1 MLSSIS
7 TIASQVVGKCKK
19 LVEKHGSEIALVG
32 KVAISTLIPGGGL
45 IAEVLEHT
53 CDEIKDKQNDLEQK
67 SLFQQ
72 LEANIVNR
80 LGNDSAQFLQILDI
94 LDRKLSDVISQMVD
108 VRENMDAS
116 AESLSQ
122 LLLSKIAKSPELMQ
136 MKENLV
142 LIGAEIKVLQG
153 QNQKLLDGF
162 KDLKADVLESIK
174 EQIKIEMAYSPANQ
188 VDGLSPKDATL
199 YLYTDRL
206 MIDAMI
212 RGDFIQARKHLNELV
227 RLNPQSAKTKT
238 NQALLALI
246 EKRFEDSEKLVVEA
260 SQKDPTNRYL
270 SRARNLANQTTIGLK
285 VGARNLGG
293 AGVNHIVS
301 SQSMSSL
308 QQGHILGNK
317 QWQLIAKVGIGGM
330 GMVWEVKNS
339 LNRKGALK
347 VLLSGQQDIAVINQ
361 FKKEIDTLENI
372 NHEGIVKIID
382 WGEDQ
387 IHKIWYM
394 VMELIEGESLATYL
408 LKNAPIQE
416 DEGLRLLEEIAKVLV
431 VCQENG
437 IVHRDIKP
445 ANIMLRG
452 GLKQPI
458 LIDFGIAKQGH
469 ATSQYTSTIMLTEA
483 YAAPEQKI
491 GDFSHQ
497 SDLYALAR
505 TMIECFL
512 PKNVQLI
519 SLANP
524 LRYVPQ
530 SIWQY
535 IEHLLDEKEHRGDA
549 KGLLGRIKAGGGRS
563 MMPPKVEIPPKVAMP
578 PVVQMIKYFYYFEG
592 EDSKGPVGEDELVG
606 LIVKEVEIFG
616 GKAILIWF
624 EGLSTWVKWDTRVEI
639 KGKVDEA
646 LKKKGG
652 KVGGQVVPPP
662 VIAVPPKVERELGF
676 KVGQIQSCSAN
687 GVGFNMVYCPA
698 GEFWMGTDDASLT
711 DDYWQKSKPKHKV
724 KMNKGFWMGE
734 TQVTQD
740 LWQKVMGWNP
750 SGFKGSSNLPVEY
763 MTWYDCLVFCNKL
776 SELEKFKPCFILSNI
791 EKDGNHIK
799 KATVEWLSNTNGYR
813 LPTEAEWEYS
823 AKAGTESIY
832 SGSNNVDE
840 VAWYFSNSGH
850 ETHEVKTKKANGW
863 GLYDMNGNVDEWC
876 MDKWDRNAYQSRNN
890 GIENPILWDNILWD
904 NSPCARVLRGVSY
917 ANIADFCRVAYRH
930 WDDADHRRNYRGL
943 RLLRCEP

>member
-7 TIASQVVGKCKK
+7 TVASQVVGKCKK

-94 LDRKLSDVISQMVD
+94 LDSKLSDVISQMVD
-108 VRENMDAS
+108 ARESMDIS
-116 AESLSQ
+116 AENLSQ

-136 MKENLV
+136 MKENLG
-142 LIGAEIKVLQG
+142 LIGAEIKVLQS
-153 QNQKLLDGF
+153 QNQKILDGF
-162 KDLKADVLESIK
+162 KDLKADLLDGVK
-174 EQIKIEMAYSPANQ
+174 EQFKIEMAYSPINQ
-188 VDGLSPKDATL
+188 VDGLNPKDATL

-206 MIDAMI
+206 MIEAI
-212 RGDFIQARKHLNELV
+212 IQGDLVQARKHLNELI
-227 RLNPQSAKTKT
+227 RLNPQSAKTKS
-238 NQALLALI
+238 NQALLALA
-246 EKRFEDSEKLVVEA
+246 EKKFEDSEKLVSEA

-285 VGARNLGG
+285 GGRNI
-293 AGVNHIVS
+293 AVS
-301 SQSMSSL
+301 SLPHAVSTQSISSL

-347 VLLSGQQDIAVINQ
+347 VLLSGQQDLAVINQ

-372 NHEGIVKIID
+372 NHEGIVKILD

-408 LKNAPIQE
+408 LKNAPIKEE
-416 DEGLRLLEEIAKVLV
+416 DGLRLLEDIAKILV

-437 IVHRDIKP
+437 VIHRDIKP
-445 ANIMLRG
+445 ANIMLKG
-452 GLKQPI
+452 GLTPI
-458 LIDFGIAKQGH
+458 LIDFGIAKQGR

-505 TMIECFL
+505 TIIECFL

-549 KGLLGRIKAGGGRS
+549 KGLLGRIKAGRGGGNAV
-563 MMPPKVEIPPKVAMP
+563 MPPKVTLPLV
-578 PVVQMIKYFYYFEG
+578 VVQSIKYFYYVEG
-592 EDSKGPVGEDELVG
+592 EDSKGPVGEDELVS
-606 LIVKEVEIFG
+606 LIVKEIETPG

-624 EGLSTWVKWDTRVEI
+624 EGLSGWVKWDTQREI
-639 KGKVDEA
+639 KDKVELA
-646 LKKKGG
+646 LKKKGANM
-652 KVGGQVVPPP
+652 GGQVLVPPPVVVVPPP
-662 VIAVPPKVERELGF
+662 VVVVPPKMERDSGF
-676 KVGQIQSCSAN
+676 KVGQIQNLSAY

-711 DDYWQKSKPKHKV
+711 DSYWEKSKPRHQV
-724 KMNKGFWMGE
+724 KITKGFWMGE
-734 TQVTQD
+734 AQVTQE
-740 LWQKVMGWNP
+740 LWEKVMGWNP
-750 SGFKGSSNLPVEY
+750 SSFKGSAKLPVEKV
-763 MTWYDCLVFCNKL
+763 TWYDCLVFCNKL
-776 SELEKFKPCFILSNI
+776 SELEKFKPCFTLSNI
-791 EKDGNHIK
+791 EKDGNQIK
-799 KATVEWLSNTNGYR
+799 KANVEWNRNANGYR
-813 LPTEAEWEYS
+813 LPTEAEWEYC
-823 AKAGTESIY
+823 AKAGTELTY
-832 SGSNNVDE
+832 SGSNNLDD
-840 VAWYFSNSGH
+840 VAWYGDFGGSI
-850 ETHEVKTKKANGW
+850 HEVKTKKANGW
-863 GLYDMNGNVDEWC
+863 GLYDMSGNVWEWS
-876 MDKWDRNAYQSRNN
+876 MDKWDSNAYQSRKN
-890 GIENPILWDNILWD
+890 GIENPILWE
-904 NSPCARVLRGVSY
+904 NSPCARVVRGGSCRCSAY
-917 ANIADFCRVAYRH
+917 NCRVAYRGRYN
-930 WDDADHRRNYRGL
+930 ADVWNYDRGL